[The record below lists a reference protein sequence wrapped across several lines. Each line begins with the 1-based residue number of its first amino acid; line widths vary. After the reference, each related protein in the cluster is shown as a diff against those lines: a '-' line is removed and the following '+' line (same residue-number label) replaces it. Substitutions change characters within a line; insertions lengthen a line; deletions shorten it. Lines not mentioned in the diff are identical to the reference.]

1 MARRLKV
8 YRTVAG
14 FHDAYVA
21 APSQTAALAA
31 WGSEKDLFARGDA
44 ELVEDPD
51 LTAAP
56 LADPG
61 TVIRLSR
68 GTTAAQIAAMP
79 DRSPPGPP
87 TDDDATPDDRGARRS
102 DTDRGS
108 PATPPKPPSP
118 KPKPTPKPSP
128 ANCAIPEAVKPE
140 ANNSRPYDNV
150 NDYVGAFDDG
160 SGNVN
165 ATPYATDAAGNAFP
179 PGYAATVSITPDNA
193 FGPAG
198 AQIAPAD
205 GTPANMNV
213 LRITVRVVYGA
224 DVVVLDGYRTR
235 YAPRSL

>member
-21 APSQTAALAA
+21 APSQKAALAA

-79 DRSPPGPP
+79 DRSLPGPP
-87 TDDDATPDDRGARRS
+87 ADDDATPDDRGARRS

-108 PATPPKPPSP
+108 PAPPAKPPSP
-118 KPKPTPKPSP
+118 KPKPTPKPSDDRVV
-128 ANCAIPEAVKPE
+128 AAKEALDAFHETQRTALRDLDRRAAQLALDRRTLERDHE
-140 ANNSRPYDNV
+140 A
-150 NDYVGAFDDG
+150 A
-160 SGNVN
+160 
-165 ATPYATDAAGNAFP
+165 DAALRAALAAAEDR
-179 PGYAATVSITPDNA
+179 YAAAVRRWT
-193 FGPAG
+193 AG
-198 AQIAPAD
+198 
-205 GTPANMNV
+205 
-213 LRITVRVVYGA
+213 
-224 DVVVLDGYRTR
+224 
-235 YAPRSL
+235 